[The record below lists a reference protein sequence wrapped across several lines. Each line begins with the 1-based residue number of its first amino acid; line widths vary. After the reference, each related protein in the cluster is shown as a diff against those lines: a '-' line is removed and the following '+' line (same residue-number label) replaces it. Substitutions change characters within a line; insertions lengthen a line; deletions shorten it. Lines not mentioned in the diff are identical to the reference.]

1 MSEVNKKVR
10 EEEALST
17 DGASSSGA
25 STQSVTDADETFR
38 YEIELTD
45 QELSTAWVREHYA
58 RQGSLRFW
66 MAPALMLF
74 GVIVLAQAPN
84 STPRLAAFLMLAW
97 GAFSLLKPFLMASQ
111 IVRQRRKRGGTR
123 KVIVHLDETGLSIA
137 KEEPALTGSGKVLV
151 FPWKDITA
159 AGMRQDYVWY
169 EIRGAQRAP
178 IPKRVITNLD
188 ALQRYLAQHTRWT
201 KK

>member
-58 RQGSLRFW
+58 RQGSLRF
-66 MAPALMLF
+66 
-74 GVIVLAQAPN
+74 
-84 STPRLAAFLMLAW
+84 
-97 GAFSLLKPFLMASQ
+97 
-111 IVRQRRKRGGTR
+111 
-123 KVIVHLDETGLSIA
+123 
-137 KEEPALTGSGKVLV
+137 
-151 FPWKDITA
+151 
-159 AGMRQDYVWY
+159 
-169 EIRGAQRAP
+169 
-178 IPKRVITNLD
+178 
-188 ALQRYLAQHTRWT
+188 
-201 KK
+201 